1 MEIFLL
7 VLNLITIIVS
17 AVSIALCINTLK
29 ETKD

>member
-17 AVSIALCINTLK
+17 AVSIALCIHISN